1 MNIFVSAVVNGLI
14 LGAAYGIAGVT
25 FGLLYR
31 VVKVFH
37 FAFAA
42 IGTVGAYLAAAVAVQ
57 VPGLGGLALGA
68 LIGGLV
74 AAVLTAICYVA
85 VYRPLTARGASSG
98 TTFVSS
104 LALGLIIEA
113 GLAVVLGPSNRT
125 IPLGDFARQVS
136 ILGLSLS
143 GLHLLAVGSLVV
155 VTALALVYMN
165 LTRAGRQ
172 TEAIISNLEQAELVG
187 IRTGV
192 LSTVLCA
199 VLGAVSVI
207 AFLIQGMNSSLS
219 ISGGV
224 PLALFGV
231 LAMLCGG
238 VASIWGTA
246 ISGLLIG
253 VVAGIAATLVPGQ
266 WSSTIVFVVAMVVI
280 LVRPT
285 TTTRKVRSA

>member
-1 MNIFVSAVVNGLI
+1 MDIFISAIVNGLI
-14 LGAAYGIAGVT
+14 LGSAYAVAGVT

-42 IGTVGAYLAAAVAVQ
+42 IGTVGAFIAAAIAIQ
-57 VPGLGGLALGA
+57 MPGVGGLLLGTVA
-68 LIGGLV
+68 GMVV

-85 VYRPLTARGASSG
+85 VYRPLTTRGASSG

-113 GLAVVLGPSNRT
+113 GLVVFLGPSNRT
-125 IPLGDFARQVS
+125 LPLGDFARQTD
-136 ILGLSLS
+136 ILGLKVS
-143 GLHLLAVGSLVV
+143 GLHLLAVGSVVV
-155 VTALALVYMN
+155 VTAAALLYMN
-165 LTRAGRQ
+165 YTRAGRQ

-187 IRTGV
+187 IRTGL
-192 LSTVLCA
+192 LSTLLCA
-199 VLGAVSVI
+199 VLGGVSVI
-207 AFLIQGMNSSLS
+207 AFLVQGMNSSLS

-238 VASIWGTA
+238 IASIWGTA

-266 WSSTIVFVVAMVVI
+266 WSSTIVFVVAMAVVLI
-280 LVRPT
+280 RPT
-285 TTTRKVRSA
+285 TTTRKVRAA